1 MLGSEKL
8 EPILYRVSR
17 PIINVLFRV
26 FYRPTYLGLE
36 NIPKEGGFVLAGN
49 HTNNFDCLLLM
60 SSTKRTIHFLAKDEL
75 LKGFKKIIFKNMG
88 IIPVNRRIHDKEALV
103 KAKAVLSKNQVIGIF
118 PEGTFSK
125 VKGQLLPFKI
135 GAVKMAHDTNTKLV
149 PFCITGTYKLLR
161 KNITITFYPPY
172 DIRDD
177 LGLENDKLRDFLQ
190 KELDRK
196 KESF

>member
-1 MLGSEKL
+1 M
-8 EPILYRVSR
+8 EPILYRVVR
-17 PIINVLFRV
+17 PIISILFKF

-36 NIPKEGGFVLAGN
+36 NIPKEGSVVLAGN
-49 HTNNFDCLLLM
+49 HTNNFDCLLLI

-75 LKGFKKIIFKNMG
+75 LKGVKKVIFKNMG
-88 IIPVNRRIHDKEALV
+88 IIPVNRRIHDKEALI
-103 KAKAVLSKNQVIGIF
+103 KAKKVLSQNQVIGIF

-149 PFCITGTYKLLR
+149 PFMITGTYKLLR

-172 DIRDD
+172 DVADD

-190 KELDRK
+190 KELDGK
-196 KESF
+196 KE